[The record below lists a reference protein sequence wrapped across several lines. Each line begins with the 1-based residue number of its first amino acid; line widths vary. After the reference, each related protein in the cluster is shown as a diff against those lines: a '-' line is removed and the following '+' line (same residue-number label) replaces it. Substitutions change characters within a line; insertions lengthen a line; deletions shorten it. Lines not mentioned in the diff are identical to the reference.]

1 MDSKEKEINIDI
13 PEINFEQI
21 DSIVN
26 KGIKPKISFIRYL
39 RNCFKELGFRNI
51 FHDKTEL
58 AIIFLIG
65 IVMILFFMT
74 NLDDPSIQ
82 ALYEFTFI
90 MSPIMYLTAVLFSFY
105 NSKEKGAFDIE
116 MTCKY
121 NLYQLSAIRMFIFSL
136 AGILINTLSIIIIWF
151 IGRQIDVIRMI
162 VISITGLFLFSIIF
176 LYSLLK
182 LKFTISKYFVISAWI
197 VINLLLSNSNNVVY
211 QEFLIKAP
219 LFIHLII
226 SSICIVLY
234 IKNLNKLINYR
245 RKKGEI

>member
-1 MDSKEKEINIDI
+1 MDNKKKEMNIDVPDI
-13 PEINFEQI
+13 DFEKI

-26 KGIKPKISFIRYL
+26 KGVKSKISFIRYL
-39 RNCFKELGFRNI
+39 INCFKELGFRNI

-58 AIIFLIG
+58 VIIFLIC
-65 IVMILFFMT
+65 ILTLLPFMI
-74 NLDDPSIQ
+74 NLNNLNIQ
-82 ALYEFTFI
+82 GLYQFTFG
-90 MSPIMYLTAVLFSFY
+90 MSPIMYLVAVLFSFY

-121 NLYQLSAIRMFIFSL
+121 NLYQLSALRMCIFSL

-162 VISITGLFLFSIIF
+162 VISITGLFLFSVIF

-182 LKFTISKYFVISAWI
+182 LKLTVSKYFVVSSWI
-197 VINLLLSNSNNVVY
+197 IINLFLSKSNNEAY
-211 QEFLIKAP
+211 KEFLIKAP
-219 LFIHLII
+219 LLIHLII
-226 SSICIVLY
+226 SGICIVLY

-245 RKKGEI
+245 YKKGEI

>member
-1 MDSKEKEINIDI
+1 MGSKEKDINI
-13 PEINFEQI
+13 PEMSFEEI
-21 DSIVN
+21 DSIVS
-26 KGIKPKISFIRYL
+26 KGVKPKISFISYL
-39 RNCFKELGFRNI
+39 SNSFREIGFRNI

-65 IVMILFFMT
+65 IAMLLTFMV
-74 NLDDPSIQ
+74 NFNDSNIKG
-82 ALYEFTFI
+82 LYKLTFVA
-90 MSPIMYLTAVLFSFY
+90 SPIFYLVAVLFSFY

-136 AGILINTLSIIIIWF
+136 ACIIVNTISVIITWLV
-151 IGRQIDVIRMI
+151 GRQVDVIRMI
-162 VISITGLFLFSIIF
+162 VISITGVFLFSIIF

-182 LKFTISKYFVISAWI
+182 LKFTISKYLVVSAWI
-197 VINLLLSNSNNVVY
+197 GINLFLSNSNNEAY

-219 LFIHLII
+219 LLIHLII

-245 RKKGEI
+245 HKKGEI

>member
-1 MDSKEKEINIDI
+1 MDSNEKMINI
-13 PEINFEQI
+13 PEIDFDEI

-26 KGIKPKISFIRYL
+26 KGVKPKISFLQYIF
-39 RNCFKELGFRNI
+39 NCFKEIGFKNI

-58 AIIFLIG
+58 AIIFLSG
-65 IVMILFFMT
+65 IAMFIPLIISFSNSDMQV
-74 NLDDPSIQ
+74 
-82 ALYEFTFI
+82 LYKFIFI
-90 MSPIMYLTAVLFSFY
+90 MSPIIYLLAVLFSFY

-121 NLYQLSAIRMFIFSL
+121 NLYQLSALRMFIFSL
-136 AGILINTLSIIIIWF
+136 AGIIINTLSIIIVWCS
-151 IGRQIDVIRMI
+151 GREIDVIRMI
-162 VISITGLFLFSIIF
+162 VISITGLFMFSIIF

-197 VINLLLSNSNNVVY
+197 IINLFLSKSTSGMY

-219 LFIHLII
+219 LFIHILI
-226 SSICIVLY
+226 SSVCIVLY